1 MTSKSIWKNK
11 HLRVTGKSYHGVRG
25 TPNGLS
31 PSWPTVPLI
40 PTCSLLGPLLSTWPG
55 LSGVKSQQQSGEPQ
69 LRPLPPPQVLL
80 TLFILSGPLPGLGAG
95 AGSPRGGPDEGCA
108 LLGEF
113 PEVPTGT
120 VSPTRPGGR

>member
-1 MTSKSIWKNK
+1 MGS
-11 HLRVTGKSYHGVRG
+11 GA
-25 TPNGLS
+25 
-31 PSWPTVPLI
+31 
-40 PTCSLLGPLLSTWPG
+40 LLTDSAHPGPLFLPSPPAHFWAHFSARGLGSQGLNLSSKVGSPNCA
-55 LSGVKSQQQSGEPQ
+55 PC
-69 LRPLPPPQVLL
+69 PPPQVLL